1 MIITWS
7 GSDQYPL
14 CEGERHHV
22 TVVVV
27 GVFADHID
35 PTRRSPDS
43 GRLPTSLSAESLDQ
57 TAGAVAHL
65 MHCIGGCR
73 AAASGSDRAPIE

>member
-14 CEGERHHV
+14 GEGERHHV
-22 TVVVV
+22 AVVVV
-27 GVFADHID
+27 GVFADQVD
-35 PTRRSPDS
+35 PTRSGPDS
-43 GRLPTSLSAESLDQ
+43 RRLPASPGAESLDQ

-65 MHCIGGCR
+65 MHCIGGSWR
-73 AAASGSDRAPIE
+73 DHIRRRSRP